1 LIDHL
6 SQKVGITEM
15 AGKMILEEVGV
26 TDLGELISRP
36 KVLVEVKRKKET
48 GGTTEGIR
56 TAQKEMTL
64 AARSLVNIWW
74 VEEQTA
80 CSSSTCSQKH
90 GLERAEP

>member
-1 LIDHL
+1 
-6 SQKVGITEM
+6 M
-15 AGKMILEEVGV
+15 AGKTILEEVGV
-26 TDLGELISRP
+26 TGLSGLIPRA

-56 TAQKEMTL
+56 MAQKKEMAL
-64 AARSLVNIWW
+64 AARSLVNRWW

-80 CSSSTCSQKH
+80 CSSSTCSQEH

>member
-1 LIDHL
+1 M
-6 SQKVGITEM
+6 VGKT
-15 AGKMILEEVGV
+15 ILEEVGA
-26 TDLGELISRP
+26 TGLGELIPRV

-56 TAQKEMTL
+56 TGQKKEMAL
-64 AARSLVNIWW
+64 AARSLVNIWL

-80 CSSSTCSQKH
+80 YSSSTCSQED